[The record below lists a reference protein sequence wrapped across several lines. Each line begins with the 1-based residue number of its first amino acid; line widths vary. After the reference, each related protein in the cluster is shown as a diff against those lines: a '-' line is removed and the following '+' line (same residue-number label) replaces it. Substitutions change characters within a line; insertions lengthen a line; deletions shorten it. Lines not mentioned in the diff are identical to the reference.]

1 MDKERIALGIKQLE
15 KDPFS
20 EAVKDNI
27 KIGKVVTCVIE
38 NVLDTGL
45 EGIS

>member
-1 MDKERIALGIKQLE
+1 MEKERIALGVKQLE

-27 KIGKVVTCVIE
+27 KIGKVVTCHRKRF
-38 NVLDTGL
+38 GYRFRS
-45 EGIS
+45 IS